1 MKNKLEHNSEEN
13 WQEIATEKRTRRSRL
28 ILFSILGVPIV
39 IVMSIMIYFNSFR
52 DIFLDS
58 SLCIKVSYD
67 DYYEKT
73 TYYCYEDITEQE
85 CLGECDGDFLQ
96 YKYLYNIGNCN
107 YLCNGIGQDYY
118 NSACRERNNQF

>member
-85 CLGECDGDFLQ
+85 CLGECDGDF
-96 YKYLYNIGNCN
+96 
-107 YLCNGIGQDYY
+107 
-118 NSACRERNNQF
+118 